1 MLKKL
6 LNIICLLSFVA
17 GADAQ
22 LSFDKSEVDM
32 GQLLWYVD
40 GRTVVNV
47 TNTGSRPVRIS
58 KIETSSTRLKATCA
72 VSQLPAGGSA
82 ELSLDMDA
90 SLLGSFRNA
99 VLVYTTDA
107 EKPYRLL
114 VQGSVNRELD
124 NYKGN
129 YPYHVGDIWLSTDNI
144 EFDDAQVG
152 EFPRQTIEVK
162 NTSQKVY
169 RPELMHLPS
178 YLSAVA
184 EPEQVMPGRTGRLV
198 VTLDAKKVEGFG
210 LKQTSVYLSRFPGDK
225 VCPETEIAVSAVI
238 LPPFDTTSVV
248 QAALAPHLSCSSE
261 VLELPAF
268 DGKSKVKGTI
278 YLKNEGKSSLQIRS
292 LQVFNPA
299 VNVDLSR
306 NKIAP
311 GSVEKLKISVLAKY
325 MKRSRNRLRVLMVTN
340 DPQKPKVIFTVL
352 LGKKTT
358 AQSSNH

>member
-6 LNIICLLSFVA
+6 LNIIGLLFLTI
-17 GADAQ
+17 GAEAQ
-22 LSFDKSEVDM
+22 LNFDKTSVDM
-32 GQLLWYVD
+32 GQLLWYVG
-40 GRTVVNV
+40 GRTVVRI
-47 TNTGSRPVRIS
+47 TNTGSQSVRIH
-58 KIETSSTRLKATCA
+58 KIETSGSRLKATCA
-72 VSQLPAGGSA
+72 LTVLPAGGST

-90 SLLGSFRNA
+90 SLLGRFHHV
-99 VLVYTTDA
+99 VLVYADGA
-107 EKPYRLL
+107 GKPYSLP
-114 VQGSVNRELD
+114 VQGMVVRELD
-124 NYKGN
+124 NYKGD
-129 YPYHVGDIWLSTDNI
+129 YPYHVGDIWISSDNI

-152 EFPRQTIEVK
+152 EMPCQTIEVK
-162 NTSQKVY
+162 NASQKVY

-184 EPEQVMPGRTGRLV
+184 EPEQIMPGRTGRIV

-225 VCPETEIAVSAVI
+225 VSPETEIAVSAVI
-238 LPPFDTTSVV
+238 LPPVDTTSVV
-248 QAALAPHLSCSSE
+248 QAALAPRLSCSSE
-261 VLELPAF
+261 TLELPPF
-268 DGKSKVKGTI
+268 EGKSKVKGTI
-278 YLKNEGKSSLQIRS
+278 YLKNEGKSSLHIRS

-311 GSVEKLKISVLAKY
+311 GSVEKLRISVLAKY

-352 LGKKTT
+352 MGKT
-358 AQSSNH
+358 AEPQEKKQ